1 LWRLWR
7 LVVGWLVVV
16 DAAITAFAV
25 TMAAVLLSL
34 ARDAVATP
42 LVLGSYMGTR
52 AGLSV
57 VVATTAELKGAEGNR
72 RC

>member
-16 DAAITAFAV
+16 DALITALAV

-34 ARDAVATP
+34 ARDAVVTP
-42 LVLGSYMGTR
+42 LVFGSCMGTR

-57 VVATTAELKGAEGNR
+57 VVATTAELKGAEGNG